1 MAAQPKDRIA
11 TLSKEQIAIV
21 PYNTEWPTTYIE
33 LEKDIK
39 RIVPRRLMQRIS
51 HIGSTA
57 VPGLS
62 GKPVIDVQVE
72 VSDLEI
78 VREEV
83 VPLMEAAGYEFI
95 WRPSMGDATPFYA
108 WFILRK
114 EDGER
119 LAHVHMVPSG
129 QASAD
134 RIIFRDYLRAH
145 PEEMA
150 RYETLK
156 VDLAKRF
163 PKDRAAYTANKTT
176 YVNEVLTKARRE
188 KWR

>member
-11 TLSKEQIAIV
+11 TLSKEHIDIV
-21 PYNTEWPTTYIE
+21 PYDPVWPATYAE
-33 LEKDIK
+33 LEKEIK

-57 VPGLS
+57 IPGLS

-72 VSDLEI
+72 VNDLEI

-83 VPLMEAAGYEFI
+83 VPSMEEAGYEFI
-95 WRPSMGDATPFYA
+95 WRPTMGDDTPFYA

-114 EDGER
+114 EDGSR

-150 RYETLK
+150 RYQALK
-156 VDLAKRF
+156 IDLAKRY
-163 PKDRAAYTANKTT
+163 PKDRTAYTANKTT
-176 YVNEVLTKARRE
+176 YVNEVLLKARRE

>member
-11 TLSKEQIAIV
+11 ALSKEHIDIV
-21 PYNTEWPTTYIE
+21 PYDPAWPAAYIE

-57 VPGLS
+57 IPGLS
-62 GKPVIDVQVE
+62 GKPIIDVQVE
-72 VSDLEI
+72 VNDLET
-78 VREEV
+78 VRVEV
-83 VPLMEAAGYEFI
+83 APLMEEVGYEFI
-95 WRPSMGDATPFYA
+95 WRPTMGDDAPFYA

-114 EDGER
+114 EGGDR

-134 RIIFRDYLRAH
+134 RIIFRDYLRVH
-145 PEEMA
+145 PEEMG
-150 RYETLK
+150 RYQDLK
-156 VDLAKRF
+156 IDLAKRF
-163 PKDRAAYTANKTT
+163 PKDRTAYTVNKTA
-176 YVNEVLTKARRE
+176 YVNEVLLKARRE